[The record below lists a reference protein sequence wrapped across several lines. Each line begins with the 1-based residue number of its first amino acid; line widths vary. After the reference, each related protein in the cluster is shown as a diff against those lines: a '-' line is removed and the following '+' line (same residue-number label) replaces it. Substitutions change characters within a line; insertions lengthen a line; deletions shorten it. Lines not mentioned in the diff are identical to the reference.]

1 MVKTALQTKIISLA
15 LLLVFLTF
23 FVGSVNAVPCNSCA
37 DCTAKLALNPSI
49 ELANDISSV
58 GDCITT
64 SSFQLAILSSKTID
78 CQGYSITGKGSG
90 KGISLSGELGTTDI
104 DVIKNCVITNYTQGI
119 YFEWFQG
126 GATAINN
133 SLSNN
138 TYGIYTYYCLRNN
151 ITHNT
156 ANNNDYGIYL
166 YTPGNWGAM
175 GSVENIITH
184 NTANNNIYHGIYG
197 YHLSASTVANNTISL
212 NGQAGLYLDMSA
224 YIYCLFDPYYYN
236 KVSDNL
242 ISNNLGNGISL
253 ISLSA
258 CNKIQNNILTNNLG
272 NGIYVDSLSSLY
284 AGFYGGSITSNKI
297 CNNSAYDV
305 NSQLYYGLN
314 YKYAGNNNRGC
325 TALNHKDSNQ
335 SATIYAFT
343 YPCKPNLAPK
353 EITITPN
360 PPTECSEMNVSVNI
374 STGSTSCCSAP
385 MSNDRAN
392 FTLCLYKKCAGDTGS
407 QGIYNETPTG
417 ATDDQGNNVKSNVS
431 ASDDWYASKS
441 SDSTNFDFNYSV
453 NATYNLGKYASI
465 NNASFTCEFRADM
478 VSGNTAL
485 TVVINQEVWNGTN
498 WVSVCSNN
506 YSISVNNVTAGDE
519 NYTCN
524 IASYVTPGQNVLVRC
539 YANASVSVSTTFS
552 YDYIGL
558 QINGTLCND
567 RLIECKNITN
577 QTFPYMEN
585 FTLDSNFTCSCD
597 KYGTCGLVYDL
608 VANISNV
615 ISTITGENESETCT
629 SDNTATYRFDGITT
643 GHIITPALEL
653 VPLEITINASCSESQ
668 LCKNY
673 LLKSNDGSISG
684 YLFYEKKTGEFNASA
699 ISFNPSNNFSVNS
712 TTNFTFGACV
722 NTSIA
727 NNGTGTIIVSGSNEQ
742 GYCAS
747 QVEENVIFVKKGNI
761 SAFGGGM
768 MDFGTIC
775 NLASSYAIVNVTNA
789 CPTKNITQINFTLSN
804 LTHENGI
811 NILSATNISYAN
823 FSGQIG
829 TGESNATNFTI
840 TVPNSQYPGNYAGNI
855 TVNITY
861 NDSSYIILGPFETK
875 VIVQDCTAPNI
886 SCYNAGGNYN
896 VNSSVNL
903 SANATDNV
911 NVTNV
916 SFVVTYPLGG
926 NSSTYYGTQNS
937 DIWTY
942 FNFNDTLQCGT
953 YNYTACATDNGTT
966 PNNSTDTCTLCNFTL
981 KSVCG
986 DGICSLGNNSAC
998 NETYLNCPDD
1008 CCSLQITDYML
1019 TKTANTTN
1027 ASDGDLINWTITVQN
1042 MGTLAINV
1050 TFSDTESDCNL
1061 LNITNL
1067 PPGNSSSVSCV
1078 TKMRCGGNLTNTVIA
1093 NATSF
1098 CTGYSPNTSVV
1109 HNASASVILEI
1120 KEEIYGNDIDE
1131 NCDGSA
1137 PRCGN
1142 NACDSG
1148 YETCSTCSAD
1158 CGSCLSSGGAS
1169 HTTPIFFKNFT
1180 TELIANQQICF
1191 TTHKYNLTVY
1201 IDKQNIGVV
1210 SENKTFCFTKPSGTY
1225 ELTLSRGNYN
1235 ETRFFTVKTAE
1246 EPTEPVKPTNDNHCG
1261 DKTCN
1266 NNETCAS
1273 CEKDCACPKS
1283 MTCKDGVCVTQLY
1296 CGDKICNNN
1305 ETCSTCE
1312 NDCGAC
1318 LPPKQVPCALF
1329 GLNFGKFIVCWYWWL
1344 LLLLMVGGYFGY
1356 KKYIKDN
1363 QEERS
1368 K

>member
-314 YKYAGNNNRGC
+314 Y
-325 TALNHKDSNQ
+325 
-335 SATIYAFT
+335 
-343 YPCKPNLAPK
+343 
-353 EITITPN
+353 
-360 PPTECSEMNVSVNI
+360 
-374 STGSTSCCSAP
+374 CSAP

-673 LLKSNDGSISG
+673 L
-684 YLFYEKKTGEFNASA
+684 
-699 ISFNPSNNFSVNS
+699 
-712 TTNFTFGACV
+712 
-722 NTSIA
+722 
-727 NNGTGTIIVSGSNEQ
+727 
-742 GYCAS
+742 
-747 QVEENVIFVKKGNI
+747 
-761 SAFGGGM
+761 
-768 MDFGTIC
+768 
-775 NLASSYAIVNVTNA
+775 
-789 CPTKNITQINFTLSN
+789 
-804 LTHENGI
+804 
-811 NILSATNISYAN
+811 
-823 FSGQIG
+823 
-829 TGESNATNFTI
+829 
-840 TVPNSQYPGNYAGNI
+840 
-855 TVNITY
+855 
-861 NDSSYIILGPFETK
+861 
-875 VIVQDCTAPNI
+875 
-886 SCYNAGGNYN
+886 
-896 VNSSVNL
+896 
-903 SANATDNV
+903 
-911 NVTNV
+911 
-916 SFVVTYPLGG
+916 
-926 NSSTYYGTQNS
+926 
-937 DIWTY
+937 
-942 FNFNDTLQCGT
+942 
-953 YNYTACATDNGTT
+953 
-966 PNNSTDTCTLCNFTL
+966 
-981 KSVCG
+981 
-986 DGICSLGNNSAC
+986 
-998 NETYLNCPDD
+998 
-1008 CCSLQITDYML
+1008 
-1019 TKTANTTN
+1019 
-1027 ASDGDLINWTITVQN
+1027 
-1042 MGTLAINV
+1042 
-1050 TFSDTESDCNL
+1050 
-1061 LNITNL
+1061 
-1067 PPGNSSSVSCV
+1067 
-1078 TKMRCGGNLTNTVIA
+1078 
-1093 NATSF
+1093 
-1098 CTGYSPNTSVV
+1098 
-1109 HNASASVILEI
+1109 
-1120 KEEIYGNDIDE
+1120 
-1131 NCDGSA
+1131 
-1137 PRCGN
+1137 
-1142 NACDSG
+1142 
-1148 YETCSTCSAD
+1148 
-1158 CGSCLSSGGAS
+1158 
-1169 HTTPIFFKNFT
+1169 
-1180 TELIANQQICF
+1180 
-1191 TTHKYNLTVY
+1191 
-1201 IDKQNIGVV
+1201 
-1210 SENKTFCFTKPSGTY
+1210 
-1225 ELTLSRGNYN
+1225 
-1235 ETRFFTVKTAE
+1235 
-1246 EPTEPVKPTNDNHCG
+1246 
-1261 DKTCN
+1261 
-1266 NNETCAS
+1266 
-1273 CEKDCACPKS
+1273 
-1283 MTCKDGVCVTQLY
+1283 
-1296 CGDKICNNN
+1296 
-1305 ETCSTCE
+1305 
-1312 NDCGAC
+1312 
-1318 LPPKQVPCALF
+1318 
-1329 GLNFGKFIVCWYWWL
+1329 
-1344 LLLLMVGGYFGY
+1344 
-1356 KKYIKDN
+1356 
-1363 QEERS
+1363 
-1368 K
+1368 